1 MRNLPTG
8 AFLAGALLIAGS
20 TGTSGW
26 DFASAL
32 RPTTPPPVRAGA
44 PVSVRTEGADGLARL
59 FATYGFRLGA
69 VPAGKRVP
77 RILVSSLPA
86 GLAAMRPVGRKTKLF
101 RKILLP
107 IVLVV
112 NEAIARDRVRLI
124 TLKRKLEIGA
134 SLTIEENGFLWSL
147 AQEYRVRNGE
157 FDDLLVRVDVI
168 PPSLALAQA
177 IEESGWGTSAYAR
190 KGNALFGQEAG
201 LSSANAM
208 AGRIGQ
214 RRFKIKTFASLGNR
228 DREHP
233 RPPARARHLRDEPH
247 GPVQLLPLP
256 SHSLAE
262 VQPLHRDLGEGQVL
276 RDPPACELHGEDES
290 APDGLTRLHHRQAAR
305 SGWNRKV
312 GSATTPW
319 RSGPSR
325 RRS

>member
-1 MRNLPTG
+1 MG

-20 TGTSGW
+20 TGASGW
-26 DFASAL
+26 DFASTL
-32 RPTTPPPVRAGA
+32 RPSSALPVRAGA

-107 IVLVV
+107 IVLIV
-112 NEAIARDRVRLI
+112 NEAIARDRARLI

-134 SLTIEENGFLWSL
+134 SLNIEENGFLWSL
-147 AQEYRVRNGE
+147 AQEYRVRDGE

-214 RRFKIKTFASLGNR
+214 RRFKIKTFASLLEAVTAYARNLNTHAAYRGMR
-228 DREHP
+228 ALRAA
-233 RPPARARHLRDEPH
+233 ARARGERPDGYRMAGTLLRYSER
-247 GPVQLLPLP
+247 GPAYIRTIRQLMDGFNLRGLDRARLQDGPG
-256 SHSLAE
+256 
-262 VQPLHRDLGEGQVL
+262 VQVL
-276 RDPPACELHGEDES
+276 
-290 APDGLTRLHHRQAAR
+290 
-305 SGWNRKV
+305 W
-312 GSATTPW
+312 
-319 RSGPSR
+319 
-325 RRS
+325 

>member
-1 MRNLPTG
+1 MRILPMG

-20 TGTSGW
+20 TGAGGW

-32 RPTTPPPVRAGA
+32 RPTPAPPPVRAGA
-44 PVSVRTEGADGLARL
+44 PVSVLTEGADGLARL

-124 TLKRKLEIGA
+124 TLKRKQEIGA
-134 SLTIEENGFLWSL
+134 SLTIEENVFLWSL
-147 AQEYRVRNGE
+147 AREYRVKDVD

-201 LSSANAM
+201 LRSANAM
-208 AGRIGQ
+208 AGQIGQ
-214 RRFKIKTFASLGNR
+214 RRFKIKAFASLLEAVTAYASNLNTHAAYRGMR
-228 DREHP
+228 ALRAA
-233 RPPARARHLRDEPH
+233 ARAR
-247 GPVQLLPLP
+247 
-256 SHSLAE
+256 
-262 VQPLHRDLGEGQVL
+262 GE
-276 RDPPACELHGEDES
+276 R
-290 APDGLTRLHHRQAAR
+290 PDGYRMAGTLLRYSERGPAYVRTIRQLMDGFNLRGLDRARLQ
-305 SGWNRKV
+305 G
-312 GSATTPW
+312 
-319 RSGPSR
+319 GPGVHVLW
-325 RRS
+325 

>member
-1 MRNLPTG
+1 MG

-20 TGTSGW
+20 TGASGW
-26 DFASAL
+26 DFASTL
-32 RPTTPPPVRAGA
+32 RPSSALPVRAGA

-107 IVLVV
+107 IVLIV
-112 NEAIARDRVRLI
+112 NEAIARDRARLI

-147 AQEYRVRNGE
+147 AQEYRVRDGE

-214 RRFKIKTFASLGNR
+214 RRFKIKTFASLLEAVTAYARNLNTHAAYRGMR
-228 DREHP
+228 ALRAA
-233 RPPARARHLRDEPH
+233 ARARGERPDGYRMAGTLLRYSER
-247 GPVQLLPLP
+247 GPAYIRTIRQLMDGFNLRGLDRARLQDGPG
-256 SHSLAE
+256 
-262 VQPLHRDLGEGQVL
+262 VQVL
-276 RDPPACELHGEDES
+276 
-290 APDGLTRLHHRQAAR
+290 
-305 SGWNRKV
+305 W
-312 GSATTPW
+312 
-319 RSGPSR
+319 
-325 RRS
+325 

>member
-1 MRNLPTG
+1 MG

-20 TGTSGW
+20 TGASGW
-26 DFASAL
+26 DFASTL
-32 RPTTPPPVRAGA
+32 RPSSALPVRAGA

-107 IVLVV
+107 IVLIV
-112 NEAIARDRVRLI
+112 NETIARDRARLI

-134 SLTIEENGFLWSL
+134 SLNIEENGFLWSL
-147 AQEYRVRNGE
+147 AQEYRVRDGE

-214 RRFKIKTFASLGNR
+214 RRFKIKTFASLLEAVTAYARNLNTHAAYRGMR
-228 DREHP
+228 ALRAA
-233 RPPARARHLRDEPH
+233 ARARGERPDGYRMAGTLLRYSER
-247 GPVQLLPLP
+247 GPAYIRTIRQLMDGFNLRGLDRARLQDGPG
-256 SHSLAE
+256 
-262 VQPLHRDLGEGQVL
+262 VQVL
-276 RDPPACELHGEDES
+276 
-290 APDGLTRLHHRQAAR
+290 
-305 SGWNRKV
+305 W
-312 GSATTPW
+312 
-319 RSGPSR
+319 
-325 RRS
+325 